1 MGRNNILGV
10 WNEVRISN
18 EGISITLYSESAD
31 EVYVEDEMWF
41 THNELHDSGS
51 NRIYS
56 LRLSQETREIMS
68 SEGLNQYQELE
79 DFLMS
84 ETDEYIAEG
93 DIVEDK
99 ETPPSWSETNYL
111 KVESVTDIPANQYL
125 VEDATDDYWAT
136 TVAEMNPD
144 YPDVDTVV
152 ECYYITTEEKAA
164 SKKYAFPESRLT
176 PVDPEEIYTNE

>member
-18 EGISITLYSESAD
+18 EGISITLYSESTD

-68 SEGLNQYQELE
+68 SAGLNQYQELE

-84 ETDEYIAEG
+84 ETDEYIAAG

-99 ETPPSWSETNYL
+99 ETPPSIWSKT
-111 KVESVTDIPANQYL
+111 Q
-125 VEDATDDYWAT
+125 
-136 TVAEMNPD
+136 
-144 YPDVDTVV
+144 
-152 ECYYITTEEKAA
+152 
-164 SKKYAFPESRLT
+164 LT
-176 PVDPEEIYTNE
+176 IIGQPQ